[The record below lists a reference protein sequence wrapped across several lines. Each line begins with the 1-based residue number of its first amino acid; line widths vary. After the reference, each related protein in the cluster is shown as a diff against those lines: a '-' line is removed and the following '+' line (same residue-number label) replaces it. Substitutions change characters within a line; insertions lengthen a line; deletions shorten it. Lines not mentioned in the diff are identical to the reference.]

1 MTCFTFAKGI
11 GILDYLLMRLIP
23 EHGGVLE
30 KWCFKQFCEIHR
42 KLSVP
47 ESPSNRAASLQLVIL
62 FKEVLWHGCFHV
74 NITKFLV
81 TPFPQNPF
89 GKLLLK
95 KLLRLLTM
103 KSIIFPHR
111 KLKLIFCFWQRRS
124 LILVKC

>member
-1 MTCFTFAKGI
+1 M
-11 GILDYLLMRLIP
+11 LNHDLLYICKRNRYSGLPIN
-23 EHGGVLE
+23 EVNTSVLG

-47 ESPSNRAASLQLVIL
+47 ESPSNRAASLPLVIL

-103 KSIIFPHR
+103 KSIIFPHS
-111 KLKLIFCFWQRRS
+111 KLKFCF
-124 LILVKC
+124 